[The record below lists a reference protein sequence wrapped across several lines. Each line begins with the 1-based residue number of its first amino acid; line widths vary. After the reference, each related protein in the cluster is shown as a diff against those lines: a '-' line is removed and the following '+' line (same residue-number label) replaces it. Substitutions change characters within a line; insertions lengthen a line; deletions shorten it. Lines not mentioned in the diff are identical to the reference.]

1 MGLSQTPQALV
12 PAEFTSG
19 GITLINT
26 GGTTLTGASVTISSI
41 PGTYKNLQ
49 LIVTNYKPA
58 TNDKRLAFRLNGDS
72 GSNRYTTF
80 ATVSGGGAFNATLA
94 FISQHGNST
103 NAQGLF
109 TTDFYNYTNTT
120 TWKTGWSR
128 DNSVNSSTSNHAVGM
143 YIGVYNQLDAITS
156 ITLLPE
162 DSANF
167 TSGIA
172 YLYGVK

>member
-1 MGLSQTPQALV
+1 MAGILVPTPQA
-12 PAEFTSG
+12 G
-19 GITLINT
+19 GMTLINT
-26 GGTTLTGASVTISSI
+26 GGTTLSGASVIIGSI

-49 LIVTNYKPA
+49 LIVRNYKPA

-72 GSNRYTTF
+72 GSNRYVTS
-80 ATVSGGGAFNATLA
+80 ATVSGGSAFNATNA

-109 TTDFYNYTNTT
+109 TTDFYDYTNTT
-120 TWKTGWSR
+120 TWKTGYSR
-128 DNSVNSSTSNHAVGM
+128 DTSVNSANSNPAVGM

-156 ITLLPE
+156 ITLFPE
-162 DSANF
+162 DAGNF
-167 TSGIA
+167 TSGTA